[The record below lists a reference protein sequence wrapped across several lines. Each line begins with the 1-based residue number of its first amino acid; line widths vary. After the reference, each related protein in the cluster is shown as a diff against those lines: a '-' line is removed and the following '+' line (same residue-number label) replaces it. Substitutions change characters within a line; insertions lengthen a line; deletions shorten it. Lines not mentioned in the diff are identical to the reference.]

1 MPKIHF
7 LPNDVTV
14 EVKSGTAVLDAAL
27 DNNIHL
33 DHNCGGNC
41 ACSTCHIIITEGFE
55 SLNAMTEDEQDML
68 DEAEGLTKTSRLSCQ
83 AIVAD
88 RDLTVTIPNNEIKWD
103 EDTF

>member
-7 LPNDVTV
+7 LPSDITV
-14 EVKSGTAVLDAAL
+14 DVKSGVAVLDAAL

-55 SLNAMTEDEQDML
+55 SLYSMTEDEQDML

-83 AIVAD
+83 AILAD
-88 RDLTVTIPNNEIKWD
+88 KDLVVTIPNKDLKWD
-103 EDTF
+103 DDTF